1 MPASRSRKVNSK
13 FRKPTSKPHQ
23 SFGRSK
29 RADKT
34 FVVRHET
41 DLLSFVK
48 EKLTGQSERNVRRI
62 IANHQVA
69 VGGAPVSLFSFRLYP
84 EDEVTLAWE
93 PIRKKKRKDLPIIY
107 EDEHLIAID
116 KPSGLLSVAS
126 DKEKKSTAY
135 RMMSDYVT
143 MNNRSARLFV
153 VHRLDE
159 DTSGVL
165 VFAKDRPTQEKLQKH
180 WNDVVTKRGYY
191 AIVEGSMEKKEATLK
206 DYLFEDKTN
215 LMRVAHGPRGAKLA
229 VTNYKVM
236 AEKGGFSLLDVDIK
250 TGRKNQIR
258 VQLGHT
264 GHFVIGDDK
273 YGEPANP
280 LKRLGLHAYQ
290 LTLISP
296 EDGRKIDLRS
306 PMPYPFKKMFF
317 NVEKEESRER
327 KDKDGKK

>member
-1 MPASRSRKVNSK
+1 MPAFRPRKANQGPRKPLVRSR
-13 FRKPTSKPHQ
+13 RP
-23 SFGRSK
+23 
-29 RADKT
+29 DKT
-34 FVVRHET
+34 YVVRHET

-48 EKLTGQSERNVRRI
+48 EKLPGQSERNVRRI

-93 PIRKKKRKDLPIIY
+93 PIRKKKRKNLPIIY
-107 EDEHLIAID
+107 EDEHIIAID

-135 RMMSDYVT
+135 RMMSDYLT
-143 MNNRSARLFV
+143 MNDRSARLFV

-165 VFAKDRPTQEKLQKH
+165 LFAKDRATQEKLQKH
-180 WNDVVTKRGYY
+180 WNDIVTKRGYY

-215 LMRVAHGPRGAKLA
+215 LMRVAHGPKGAKLA
-229 VTNYKVM
+229 VTEYKTM
-236 AEKGGFSLLDVDIK
+236 AEKGGYSLLDVDIK

-258 VQLGHT
+258 VQLGHI
-264 GHFVIGDDK
+264 GHFVVGDDK
-273 YGEPANP
+273 YGEPSDP
-280 LKRLGLHAYQ
+280 LKRLGLHAYR
-290 LTLISP
+290 LTLVSP
-296 EDGRKIDLRS
+296 EDGREIDLRS
-306 PMPYPFKKMFF
+306 PMPGPFRKMFF
-317 NVEKEESRER
+317 GDGKEKARGR
-327 KDKDGKK
+327 KDKGPKN